1 MSSKGC
7 RILLCATDLKR
18 EIQIRIYILILLV
31 LLLRLIK
38 IAMCQVCFLL
48 LNRPIYVYKPIIW
61 ICVSY
66 PTGFSVSLLMAGAC
80 CICTSNTTERIFEQP
95 AQLFAP
101 NEYPRVS
108 TLLVNNK

>member
-1 MSSKGC
+1 M
-7 RILLCATDLKR
+7 
-18 EIQIRIYILILLV
+18 

-48 LNRPIYVYKPIIW
+48 LNGPIYVYKPIIW
-61 ICVSY
+61 ICLAY

-80 CICTSNTTERIFEQP
+80 CICTSSTTDRIFEQP
-95 AQLFAP
+95 VQLFAP

-108 TLLVNNK
+108 ALLVNNK